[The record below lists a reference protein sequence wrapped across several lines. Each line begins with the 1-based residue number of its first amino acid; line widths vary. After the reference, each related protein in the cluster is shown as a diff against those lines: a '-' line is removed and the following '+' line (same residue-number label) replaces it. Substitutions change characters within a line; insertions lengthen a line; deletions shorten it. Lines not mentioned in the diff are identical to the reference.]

1 MPSGLPGDVPFM
13 EASRTAQS
21 AGPADAWLTQDAL
34 WLVSK
39 TVADKLR
46 AHLLSQGVDGM
57 NRWPWSRLNWSGVAW
72 RSSPVRTP
80 VSISNRSPNAFAA
93 GDGTCVR
100 AAGTSAVR
108 PCAGTGCG

>member
-13 EASRTAQS
+13 EASRTTQS
-21 AGPADAWLTQDAL
+21 AGPADGWLTQDAL

-57 NRWPWSRLNWSGVAW
+57 NRWPWSRLKWSGVAW

-80 VSISNRSPNAFAA
+80 VSISNRSPN
-93 GDGTCVR
+93 CVCSR
-100 AAGTSAVR
+100 RRYLRTRCRYFGSSAMR
-108 PCAGTGCG
+108 RNGL